1 MNLKKIS
8 TKALLP
14 IVMTMPVMAMA
25 ADLDP
30 TALVSG
36 ISKADDI
43 MIAVGTAIFALVG
56 IVVAFQYSKR
66 MAK

>member
-30 TALVSG
+30 SALVAS
-36 ISKADDI
+36 ISKADGI
-43 MIAVGTAIFALVG
+43 MIAIGTAIFGLVG
-56 IVVAFQYSKR
+56 IVVAFTYGKR

>member
-43 MIAVGTAIFALVG
+43 MIAVGTAIFSLVG
-56 IVVAFQYSKR
+56 IVVAFQYGKR